1 MRGHGT
7 KMSKT
12 AFKEFIERERTV
24 VARQKNIDWEKRK
37 HLFLK
42 RVNVLFDDV
51 ENFLQEFTDSK
62 AVRLEKDVT
71 KIDEEYVGEYEAPV
85 LRIHIYG
92 KHADLMPVGTNVIG
106 TPGRVDLK
114 GRFDAIRLI
123 LADKKEKSPQS
134 FAGISWAPMDKERV
148 REKAEEWM
156 QRKRHYV
163 WKIITDPPDIEYIE
177 LDEDNFLSAL
187 QEVIDG

>member
-1 MRGHGT
+1 
-7 KMSKT
+7 MSKT
-12 AFKEFIERERTV
+12 AFKEFIEKEKAIDAENRSF
-24 VARQKNIDWEKRK
+24 DWEGKKQAYLRYLDK
-37 HLFLK
+37 F
-42 RVNVLFDDV
+42 FADV
-51 ENFLQEFTDSK
+51 EKYLHEYITSK
-62 AVRLEKDVT
+62 TLRIEKNVT
-71 KIDEEYVGEYEAPV
+71 TIEEEYIDKYEVPTW
-85 LRIHIYG
+85 RIYLYS
-92 KHADLMPVGTNVIG
+92 KHVDLVPVGTNIVG
-106 TPGRVDLK
+106 SPGRVDLRGVIK
-114 GRFDAIRLI
+114 SVRFI